1 MANAGGAFIG
11 GAFIGGGFGLVG
23 LSWAPSR
30 RTLMALRIENRVPGG
45 DANPYLAIAA
55 MLAAGIHSMDRNLAL
70 EEALVGDDYA
80 ATGKASFPKSLQE
93 ARKLFADSEIA
104 LEAFGEEVVG
114 HYLNMARVEVCSCG
128 ISKPSTGR
136 PSWTLRR
143 YSPVGGER
151 RGRSRT
157 PILGRAWRS
166 APLAGTGDAAEKSL
180 PRRSGG
186 EPS

>member
-1 MANAGGAFIG
+1 VANAGGAFIG

-30 RTLMALRIENRVPGG
+30 RTLMALRIENRVAGG
-45 DANPYLAIAA
+45 DANPCLAIAA

-70 EEALVGDDYA
+70 VEALVGDDYA

-151 RGRSRT
+151 RDRPRK
-157 PILGRAWRS
+157 PIPGRAWRS
-166 APLAGTGDAAEKSL
+166 APLAGTGDAHPLGNAGIDL
-180 PRRSGG
+180 DPQ
-186 EPS
+186 